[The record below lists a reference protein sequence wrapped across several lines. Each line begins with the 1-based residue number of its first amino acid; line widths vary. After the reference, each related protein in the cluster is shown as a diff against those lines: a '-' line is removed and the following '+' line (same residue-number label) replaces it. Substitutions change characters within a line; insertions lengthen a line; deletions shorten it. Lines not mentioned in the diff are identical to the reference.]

1 MTNITPGHWYFQ
13 TVHPEYWWVTLCLS
27 MLCTCISMLL
37 KLLLVQK
44 FTKDVS
50 PNFPEIVDSYFA
62 RYSPVRGWLM
72 AIFASDNFAD
82 SCTQSFLPIRTPNN
96 SIHAMIVANQQL
108 MIEWG
113 LFDKEKATST
123 QTSDANQDDPFQGRN
138 MCDDPVRF
146 FRRFERRGRWP
157 TAFGSLLFCWRG
169 LFVSLLACL
178 LFVCLD
184 SGCIFGLV
192 GNVLG
197 INRDIFQD
205 NIPQPI
211 FGGRGDHSLWQ
222 RRVQPRPHWGR
233 PAKDQGHQVHH
244 GGHHHHHHL
253 NHYYHHHHSHN

>member
-50 PNFPEIVDSYFA
+50 PNFPEIIDSYFA

-82 SCTQSFLPIRTPNN
+82 SFTQSFLPIRTPNN

-113 LFDKEKATST
+113 PFNKQKATST
-123 QTSDANQDDPFQGRN
+123 KTSDANQDDPFQEKN

-178 LFVCLD
+178 FVCL
-184 SGCIFGLV
+184 FGFWLY
-192 GNVLG
+192 
-197 INRDIFQD
+197 FW
-205 NIPQPI
+205 
-211 FGGRGDHSLWQ
+211 SSWQ
-222 RRVQPRPHWGR
+222 CAWH
-233 PAKDQGHQVHH
+233 KQGHLSGQHPTTNIWRE
-244 GGHHHHHHL
+244 GGSQSL
-253 NHYYHHHHSHN
+253 TTKSSTSSSLGSTCKGSRPSSSPRWSSSSSSS